1 MWFFHKLVSLKHDC
15 IRPKNCIKRGISV
28 RADVTLCYL
37 SQINCRK
44 YVYFNILAIFKKSSI
59 VQFEAVA
66 LMVLKAVWQ
75 ADVAQKSQQNSVK
88 SVSFLLIW
96 LRFFYIVFVSLWQEC
111 LNFTVCRFFSVE
123 KWEWKFVKTDIVGML
138 H

>member
-1 MWFFHKLVSLKHDC
+1 MFSL
-15 IRPKNCIKRGISV
+15 N
-28 RADVTLCYL
+28 
-37 SQINCRK
+37 QINLHNCRK
-44 YVYFNILAIFKKSSI
+44 YVYFNIFAIFWISSI

-96 LRFFYIVFVSLWQEC
+96 LRVLYIVLYP
-111 LNFTVCRFFSVE
+111 NG
-123 KWEWKFVKTDIVGML
+123 KNA
-138 H
+138 